1 VFWKKFSFLIFL
13 LTSPNAFSYNFTTD
27 FNQGIYWKTFPIVM
41 KKFVVQASDGALL
54 TQIVAESEAEWENVV
69 KNKLGKKIDLWNFT
83 SPAQT
88 GGFSGNYIRWSENF
102 AAETGYSATTTL
114 AVTIRYNAGSFLER
128 VEIILNG
135 NRSDLKQN
143 WNQTLKKTILHE
155 FGHSIGLDHTDAN
168 AVMAAYLGPYASLQS
183 DDIEGGA
190 KVVAET
196 LYRQETG
203 YTANIGSNE
212 KYENNLLGACGT
224 VDIVKNQ
231 GPGGGGFLSSILL
244 GFALIIF
251 LKISISLVY
260 ERVTRLYI
268 FSKA

>member
-1 VFWKKFSFLIFL
+1 VFWKKFSFIIFL
-13 LTSPNAFSYNFTTD
+13 MSSLKAFSYQFTTD

-41 KKFVVQASDGALL
+41 KKFVVEISDGALL
-54 TQIVAESEAEWENVV
+54 TKIVSEAEVEWENVV
-69 KNKLGKKIDLWNFT
+69 KNKLGKNIDLWNFT
-83 SPAQT
+83 SPVSS
-88 GGFSGNYIRWSENF
+88 GGHSGNYIRWSENF
-102 AAETGYSATTTL
+102 AAETGYSALTTL
-114 AVTIRYNAGSFLER
+114 AVTIRYNAGSFLEH

-168 AVMAAYLGPYASLQS
+168 AVMAAYLGPYSSLQP

-190 KVVAET
+190 QVIAET
-196 LYRQETG
+196 LHRQEIG
-203 YTANIGSNE
+203 YVANIGSNE

-224 VDIVKNQ
+224 VEIVKDQ
-231 GPGGGGFLSSILL
+231 GPGSSHFWSSILM

-260 ERVTRLYI
+260 ERVTRLYL
-268 FSKA
+268 FY